1 MEPRASPLTKQ
12 NVQLRRFT
20 LEDASVLAAVANDAS
35 IFAQVRDAF
44 PHPYTLPVAEA
55 YIAGLDAVYSA
66 GTDLPMAITVEGQ
79 LAGGLGLHHKPAERR
94 TSVGLG
100 YWLGALSVR
109 AEARGRGLLEV
120 STRRGYPVRCCALT
134 VVSPGTALRTVL
146 QAMSCTH
153 WLLQCMRFHDP
164 VAATPPPRLS
174 FARLGSLTRA
184 HCGVPPSRTAWWW
197 MCGSLASSA
206 MMQARPRPQGTDAA
220 VQTRSAP
227 MHSWSSRSAIRWTR
241 RARRWCNHGPLRRLL
256 HQFKARS
263 RME

>member
-100 YWLGALSVR
+100 YWLGA
-109 AEARGRGLLEV
+109 AFRGRGV
-120 STRRGYPVRCCALT
+120 ATAA
-134 VVSPGTALRTVL
+134 VVQATALAW
-146 QAMSCTH
+146 Q
-153 WLLQCMRFHDP
+153 RFP
-164 VAATPPPRLS
+164 SALRLEAEV
-174 FARLGSLTRA
+174 F
-184 HCGVPPSRTAWWW
+184 SR
-197 MCGSLASSA
+197 
-206 MMQARPRPQGTDAA
+206 
-220 VQTRSAP
+220 
-227 MHSWSSRSAIRWTR
+227 
-241 RARRWCNHGPLRRLL
+241 
-256 HQFKARS
+256 
-263 RME
+263 